1 MCAEDE
7 MEIEAETEVMHFE
20 DGWGSGGVGVVLGEG
35 HKPRTKAA
43 TSD

>member
-20 DGWGSGGVGVVLGEG
+20 DVGGGAQA
-35 HKPRTKAA
+35 K
-43 TSD
+43 D